1 VNKYERLAA
10 VITVMLGALTMYYSW
25 RVLNLGSI
33 FMPDAGFFPFLCG
46 AGLIILGVIWTLKL
60 QLSHKATKDEAA
72 EKSRWHRPLIS
83 LLLMVVY
90 GWAFETIGYLTS
102 TMIFMVAWQQIIERE
117 KWGKTLIISF
127 LGTIAM
133 YALFAYVL
141 KVPIPQEFF
150 LR

>member
-1 VNKYERLAA
+1 MNKYERLAA
-10 VITVMLGALTMYYSW
+10 VITIMLGALTMYYAGH
-25 RVLNLGSI
+25 VLNLGSI
-33 FMPDAGFFPFLCG
+33 FMPDAGFFPFICG
-46 AGLIILGVIWTLKL
+46 AGLTILGAVWTIKL
-60 QLSHKATKDEAA
+60 QLARKTTENEAV

-83 LLLMVVY
+83 LLLMVAY

-117 KWGKTLIISF
+117 KWSKTLIISF